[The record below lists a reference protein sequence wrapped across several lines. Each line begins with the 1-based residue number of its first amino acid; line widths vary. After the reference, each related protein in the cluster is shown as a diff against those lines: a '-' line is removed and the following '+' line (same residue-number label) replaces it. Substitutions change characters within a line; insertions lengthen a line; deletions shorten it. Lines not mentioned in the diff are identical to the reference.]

1 MRKIRTKYPI
11 ILIVEV
17 TIIGFLTSLFS
28 PYITYTPTNGV
39 GFGNAGYT
47 HNILGIEQVFA
58 SSQNLVRCSD
68 GKLVESP
75 GECPAT
81 DQCPPPQNNSVSN
94 CTRGELLNGTS
105 PETVDQNSTS
115 NEINSTTGSES
126 QNTSTRCYENR
137 STPYTPRCND
147 SSSTP

>member
-1 MRKIRTKYPI
+1 MTKTRAKYPI

-28 PYITYTPTNGV
+28 PSNTYTPTNNV
-39 GFGNAGYT
+39 GLDNAGYSDS
-47 HNILGIEQVFA
+47 ISGIVHVFA

-68 GKLVESP
+68 GKLAGSP

-105 PETVDQNSTS
+105 PESVEQNSTS

-126 QNTSTRCYENR
+126 ENTSIRCYENR
-137 STPYTPRCND
+137 STPYTPRCDD
-147 SSSTP
+147 SSSTS